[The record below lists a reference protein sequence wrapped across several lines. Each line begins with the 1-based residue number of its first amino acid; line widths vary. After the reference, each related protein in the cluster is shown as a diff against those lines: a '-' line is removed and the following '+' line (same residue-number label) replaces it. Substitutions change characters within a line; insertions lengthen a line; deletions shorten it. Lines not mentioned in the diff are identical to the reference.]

1 MVRKTYRKPR
11 KGAGAAGS
19 DDISRRI
26 ITAALELSAA
36 ESWRSLSLA
45 GIADEAGVG
54 LAELRQAFAS
64 KTAILVGFLESIDA
78 KVLVG
83 GKGDADED
91 PRDRLFDVLMRRF
104 DALNPH
110 KAAITG
116 ILRETLFDPAAASV
130 LAPRFIRSMAWMLE
144 AAGLSSAELGGRLRV
159 NGLAL
164 LYINALRVWLGDDS
178 QDMAKTMAAL
188 DKGLRRAE
196 WLAARLRCPGAAR
209 GKQAS
214 AAGEA

>member
-110 KAAITG
+110 KAAISG

>member
-1 MVRKTYRKPR
+1 MVRKTYSKPR
-11 KGAGAAGS
+11 KGAGTAGS
-19 DDISRRI
+19 AAISQRI

-36 ESWRSLSLA
+36 EGWRSLSLA

-54 LAELRQAFAS
+54 LAELHRAFAS
-64 KTAILVGFLESIDA
+64 KTAILVGFLDAIDA
-78 KVLVG
+78 KVLAG

-110 KAAITG
+110 KAAIAD

-144 AAGLSSAELGGRLRV
+144 AAGLSSSGLCGRLLTR
-159 NGLAL
+159 GLAL
-164 LYINALRVWLGDDS
+164 LYINAFRVWLDDDS
-178 QDMAKTMAAL
+178 GDMAPTMAAL
-188 DKGLRRAE
+188 DKGLRQAE
-196 WLAARLRCPGAAR
+196 KVAGLCRGAKRRSGEGEPAP
-209 GKQAS
+209 
-214 AAGEA
+214 AAG

>member
-36 ESWRSLSLA
+36 DGWRSLSLA

-64 KTAILVGFLESIDA
+64 KTAILVGFLEAIDA
-78 KVLVG
+78 KVLAG

-110 KAAITG
+110 KAALDA
-116 ILRETLFDPAAASV
+116 ILPETLFDPAAAPV
-130 LAPRFIRSMAWMLE
+130 LAPRLICSMAWMLE

-209 GKQAS
+209 REQAS
-214 AAGEA
+214 AAGNA

>member
-209 GKQAS
+209 REQAS
-214 AAGEA
+214 AAGNA

>member
-11 KGAGAAGS
+11 KGAAAAGS

-36 ESWRSLSLA
+36 EGWRSLSLA

-54 LAELRQAFAS
+54 LAELHQAFAS
-64 KTAILVGFLESIDA
+64 KTAILAGFLKTIDA
-78 KVLVG
+78 KVLAG

-91 PRDRLFDVLMRRF
+91 PRDRLFEVLMRRF

-110 KAAITG
+110 KAAISG

-130 LAPRFIRSMAWMLE
+130 LAPRFIHSMAWMLE

-164 LYINALRVWLGDDS
+164 LYMYALRVWLGDDS

-214 AAGEA
+214 AAGDA